1 MKDPPSPLPSLRSGR
16 APEGGGRTPSSSPL
30 ARSWRASGRGHSPPL
45 RVWVWTAATV
55 ALLLVAALLWRG
67 SDAAAT
73 ESTTA
78 PPADVPSGT
87 PAGAVSEAWS
97 ADGGALP
104 EVVVVER
111 RVLVGSEHGVRALDP
126 VTGEEAWHYTRSNAR
141 MCGLTA
147 ADGVAVAVFAT
158 EDRCDEA
165 VGLRA
170 GTGVRAW
177 TRSLSLAGDAVLDST
192 TSIVLASNPTGV
204 LTLDPRGNNIR
215 WRYAPPESCRLL
227 GADAGS
233 TGVVVL
239 QRCADD
245 SQVQVRLLD
254 GFAGSP
260 NWSRDLPVAEG
271 DAVRLLGADGAVT
284 VLVGDEVQTLAGPD
298 GAELARLPAPRGTTD
313 VEQVT
318 VGTVSL
324 VRIGGTVSA
333 MDSASG
339 ARLWEAPAIGLPVA
353 TPVPKD
359 PTRPPPLALPD
370 VDGFSFRDPATG
382 AESARSAVAGLPP
395 AGHASAIGP
404 VVVLRLDDRV
414 LGYR

>member
-1 MKDPPSPLPSLRSGR
+1 VSCF
-16 APEGGGRTPSSSPL
+16 
-30 ARSWRASGRGHSPPL
+30 ARPPL
-45 RVWVWTAATV
+45 RVLVWTAATV
-55 ALLLVAALLWRG
+55 ALLLVAALLWQG

-87 PAGAVSEAWS
+87 AAGAVSQTWS
-97 ADGGALP
+97 ADGGPLP
-104 EVVVVER
+104 EVVVSAG

-126 VTGEEAWHYTRSNAR
+126 VTGAEAWHYTRSNAR

-147 ADGVAVAVFAT
+147 ADGLAVAVFAT

-165 VGLRA
+165 VALRA

-177 TRSLSLAGDAVLDST
+177 TRNLNLAGDATLDST

-204 LTLDPRGNNIR
+204 LTLDPRGNNVR

-239 QRCADD
+239 QRCAG

-260 NWSRDLPVAEG
+260 NWSRDLPAAEG

-298 GAELARLPAPRGTTD
+298 GAELSRLPVPGGTTD
-313 VEQVT
+313 VEQST

-333 MDSASG
+333 LDTVSR
-339 ARLWEAPAIGLPVA
+339 ARLWEAPGIGLPVA
-353 TPVPKD
+353 TPAPKD
-359 PTRPPPLALPD
+359 PTRPAPLVLPD
-370 VDGFSFRDPATG
+370 AEGFSFRDPATG
-382 AESARSAVAGLPP
+382 AESARSAVTGLPP
-395 AGHASAIGP
+395 AGTASVVGP
-404 VVVLRLDDRV
+404 VVVLRLDDGV
-414 LGYR
+414 LGHR

>member
-1 MKDPPSPLPSLRSGR
+1 MPRLVR
-16 APEGGGRTPSSSPL
+16 
-30 ARSWRASGRGHSPPL
+30 PPL
-45 RVWVWTAATV
+45 RVIVWAAATV
-55 ALLLVAALLWRG
+55 VLLLVATLLWRG

-73 ESTTA
+73 DSTTA
-78 PPADVPSGT
+78 APADIPSGT

-97 ADGGALP
+97 ADGARLP
-104 EVVVVER
+104 EVVVAGG

-147 ADGVAVAVFAT
+147 ADGVAVAVCAT

-165 VGLRA
+165 VALRA
-170 GTGVRAW
+170 ATGVRAW

-204 LTLDPRGNNIR
+204 LTLDPRGNNVR

-227 GADAGS
+227 DADAGS

-245 SQVQVRLLD
+245 TQVQVRLLD

-260 NWSRDLPVAEG
+260 NWSRDLPAAEG
-271 DAVRLLGADGAVT
+271 DAVRLLGADGVVT

-298 GAELARLPAPRGTTD
+298 GTELARTPVPEGTTD
-313 VEQVT
+313 VQQST
-318 VGTVSL
+318 VGAVTLLRV
-324 VRIGGTVSA
+324 GGTVTA
-333 MDSASG
+333 LATASG
-339 ARLWEAPAIGLPVA
+339 ARLWEAPGVGLPVA
-353 TPVPKD
+353 TAAPKD
-359 PTRPPPLALPD
+359 PDRPVPLVLPD
-370 VDGFSFRDPATG
+370 PGGFSFRDPVTG
-382 AESARSAVAGLPP
+382 AESARSAVDGLLPR
-395 AGHASAIGP
+395 GTASVVGP

-414 LGYR
+414 LAYR

>member
-1 MKDPPSPLPSLRSGR
+1 VSLRLPS
-16 APEGGGRTPSSSPL
+16 
-30 ARSWRASGRGHSPPL
+30 L
-45 RVWVWTAATV
+45 RVWVWTSATV

-78 PPADVPSGT
+78 PPADVPPGT

-97 ADGGALP
+97 ADGGPVP
-104 EVVVVER
+104 EVVVSEG

-126 VTGEEAWHYTRSNAR
+126 ATGEEAWHYSRSNAR
-141 MCGLTA
+141 LCGLTA
-147 ADGVAVAVFAT
+147 TDGVAVAVFAT
-158 EDRCDEA
+158 ADRCDEA
-165 VGLRA
+165 VALHA

-192 TSIVLASNPTGV
+192 ASIVLAANPTGV
-204 LTLDPRGNNIR
+204 VTLDPRGNNVR
-215 WRYAPPESCRLL
+215 WRYAAPDSCRLVA
-227 GADAGS
+227 ADVGS

-239 QRCADD
+239 QRCSDD
-245 SQVQVRLLD
+245 SRVQVRLLD
-254 GFAGSP
+254 GFAGSA

-271 DAVRLLGADGAVT
+271 DDVRLLGADGAVT

-298 GAELARLPAPRGTTD
+298 GVELARQPVPEGVTE
-313 VEQVT
+313 VEQAT

-324 VRIGGTVSA
+324 VRIGGTVFA
-333 MDSASG
+333 RDTASG
-339 ARLWEAPAIGLPVA
+339 APLWEAPAIGLPVS
-353 TPVPKD
+353 TPAPKD
-359 PTRPPPLALPD
+359 PDRPAPLVLPGA
-370 VDGFSFRDPATG
+370 DGFTFRDPVTG
-382 AESARSAVAGLPP
+382 MESSRAAVAGPP
-395 AGHASAIGP
+395 PGGTASVTGP